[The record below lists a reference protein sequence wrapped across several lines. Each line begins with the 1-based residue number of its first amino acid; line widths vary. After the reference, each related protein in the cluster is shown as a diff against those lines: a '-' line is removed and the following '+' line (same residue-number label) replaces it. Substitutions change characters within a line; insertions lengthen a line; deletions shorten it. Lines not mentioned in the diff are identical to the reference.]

1 MRITLKAQIS
11 SPSLTRETKITT
23 KLCYFSLSRRKIMEE
38 GNKSSLKKIL
48 NVHHGCFSELVEV
61 ECTHPAKGMCG
72 LFVLEV
78 DGMSGYLLTH
88 DVGALQ

>member
-1 MRITLKAQIS
+1 M
-11 SPSLTRETKITT
+11 
-23 KLCYFSLSRRKIMEE
+23 
-38 GNKSSLKKIL
+38 
-48 NVHHGCFSELVEV
+48 HHGCFSELVEV